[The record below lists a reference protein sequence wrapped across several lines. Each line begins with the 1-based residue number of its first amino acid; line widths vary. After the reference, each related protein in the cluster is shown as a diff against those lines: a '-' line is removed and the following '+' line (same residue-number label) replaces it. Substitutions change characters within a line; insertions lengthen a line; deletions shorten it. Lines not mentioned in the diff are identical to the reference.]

1 MEEHEINTE
10 DSPIYG
16 LEINDGINAPFAD
29 LYYDTFPEWYD
40 VE

>member
-1 MEEHEINTE
+1 MKNNETTP
-10 DSPIYG
+10 PILG
-16 LEINDGINAPFAD
+16 SVINDGDNAPFAD